1 MPGIPPPMPA
11 GAAGAAGAGSGLS
24 ATKVSVVRTRA
35 AMEAAFWRAVRV
47 TLAGSTIPALTISTY
62 SSLRALKPT
71 PSSEA
76 LTLAT
81 MTEPSRPAFSAIW
94 RSGASIARLTRLIP
108 VCTSPSSLNSSR
120 AGRMSMRVVPPPAT
134 IPSSTAARVA
144 LRASSRRYYLSFN
157 STSVAAPTSM
167 TATPPDILAKRSCNF
182 SLSKSDVVSA
192 ICALI

>member
-24 ATKVSVVRTRA
+24 ATRVSVVRTRA

-47 TLAGSTIPALTISTY
+47 TLAGSTIPALTMSTY

-94 RSGASIARLTRLIP
+94 RSGSSNSAFNQVDTGLYVAVFVEFVESRENVDEGRATAGYDTFFNSCTRSVEGIFEAIFL
-108 VCTSPSSLNSSR
+108 V
-120 AGRMSMRVVPPPAT
+120 
-134 IPSSTAARVA
+134 
-144 LRASSRRYYLSFN
+144 SFN

-192 ICALI
+192 I